1 MTPATH
7 RALVQWQHGA
17 GDYWLYVCAAPFIGD
32 AERILQ
38 TARPNARP
46 PRSRLIRP
54 LRELLGTIALDEA
67 PAILVDLPPT
77 QTVPAAAIL
86 NRLGFL
92 VVPVIQRWVDR
103 PAVLPSER
111 LVNQLVAFGR
121 EVRRPCQVRG
131 VVFLLDGDRRGRGQP
146 AGEPREAS
154 SRRRAFDN
162 RYIYPTCRFPPASFL
177 RDHGITSVR
186 WLAAGDLAA
195 DLRPYVE
202 DLSRT
207 GLLVANGTPGKASSP
222 GEGVLSEQ
230 PADSSSVIRP
240 NPSLY
245 RRFVRR
251 AQTAC
256 FLADHLVRGEPY
268 LAPDAL
274 RLSPADDDLL
284 RRLTLTFARVFDF
297 AARQLAGKTSS
308 LEEMG
313 FPWIAAQLLAAE
325 TPRTPLV
332 ARFDFVRDERN
343 HWWLLE
349 NNADTPSGV
358 REACCVERVWCELFG
373 SASDQGRPSA
383 GLSTALVGAFARATR
398 GLAPGRALGLLTS
411 AGELEDL
418 AQMAFTRELLA
429 ETLARQGVPIVLG
442 DVRDLRATRSG
453 LSLRGHQLGAIYR
466 YVPFETTFGTPT
478 FAALYAAV
486 VQGQVSL
493 LNGLFGLLLQHK
505 GLLAWIWA
513 HRDDARFSAEEQA
526 AIAEHLPATW
536 SIQEVAGDEV
546 RPASDVVVK
555 QVFGREG
562 EEVYIGEDL
571 RPEEWD
577 ELRRRRTYVV
587 QRRVALAT
595 DDALIATSAGL
606 RHATGHATV
615 GSYAVDGTW
624 AGYYTRFGG
633 KIITARAKWLATLRG
648 SRG

>member
-1 MTPATH
+1 MTSATH
-7 RALVQWQHGA
+7 RALVQWQYGA
-17 GDYWLYVCAAPFIGD
+17 GDYWLYVCAAPFVGD
-32 AERILQ
+32 AERCRQ
-38 TARPNARP
+38 TARPGASP
-46 PRSRLIRP
+46 PRNRLIRP
-54 LRELLGTIALDEA
+54 LRELLGTIAPDEA

-77 QTVPAAAIL
+77 QTLPAAAIL
-86 NRLGFL
+86 HRLGYL
-92 VVPVIQRWVDR
+92 VVPVIQRWVTR

-111 LVNQLVAFGR
+111 LVSQLVAFGR
-121 EVRRPCQVRG
+121 EVRRPRQVRG
-131 VVFLLDGDRRGRGQP
+131 VVFLLDGDRRGHDQP
-146 AGEPREAS
+146 AAEPREAPG
-154 SRRRAFDN
+154 RRRAFDN
-162 RYIYPTCRFPPASFL
+162 RYTYPTCRFPPPSFL

-186 WLAAGDLAA
+186 WLSAGDLAD

-202 DLSRT
+202 ALAQS
-207 GLLVANGTPGKASSP
+207 GFPVNGKPSAEGRPPQVQGPRGHP
-222 GEGVLSEQ
+222 GEGVVT
-230 PADSSSVIRP
+230 A
-240 NPSLY
+240 SLY

-251 AQTAC
+251 AQTAGL
-256 FLADHLVRGEPY
+256 LADHLVRGEPY

-284 RRLTLTFARVFDF
+284 RRLTVTFARVFDC
-297 AARQLAGKTSS
+297 AARQLAGETAS

-325 TPRTPLV
+325 TPRAPLV

-373 SASDQGRPSA
+373 SASDQCRPSA
-383 GLSTALVGAFARATR
+383 GLSTALVSAFAAATR
-398 GLAPGRALGLLTS
+398 GLAPGQALGLLTS

-429 ETLARQGVPIVLG
+429 EPLARQGVPVVLG
-442 DVRDLRATRSG
+442 DVRDLQATRSG
-453 LSLRGHQLGAIYR
+453 LSLRGHHLGAIYR

-486 VQGQVSL
+486 VQGQISL

-526 AIAEHLPATW
+526 AIARHLPATW
-536 SIQEVAGDEV
+536 SIQDVAGSTDP
-546 RPASDVVVK
+546 PASDVVVK

-562 EEVYIGEDL
+562 EEVYFGEDL

-587 QRRVALAT
+587 QRRIALAT

-606 RHATGHATV
+606 RRATGHATV
-615 GSYAVDGTW
+615 GSYAVDGKW

-633 KIITARAKWLATLRG
+633 KIITARAKWLATLQR